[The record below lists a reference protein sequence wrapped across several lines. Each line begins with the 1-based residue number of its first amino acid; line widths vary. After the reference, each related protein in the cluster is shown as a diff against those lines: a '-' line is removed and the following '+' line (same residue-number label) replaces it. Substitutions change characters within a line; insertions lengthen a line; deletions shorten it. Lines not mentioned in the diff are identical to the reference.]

1 MIINAEHYRSIV
13 KASKIRKKNSLNV
26 ILEATKKMNQLEED
40 DVLDSA
46 STTLRVQFEAVW
58 LLASSTHRTEQGHR
72 VPPLV
77 DSTNMTRA

>member
-1 MIINAEHYRSIV
+1 MIINAKHYRSIV
-13 KASKIRKKNSLNV
+13 KASKTRKKNALNV
-26 ILEATKKMNQLEED
+26 ILEAKKMNQLEED
-40 DVLDSA
+40 NVLDSA
-46 STTLRVQFEAVW
+46 SATFRVQFEAVW